1 MKKFSL
7 IILITVL
14 IQSAHASLTI
24 NDQHE
29 LATVTLHTEIIQAS
43 KRVYL
48 AADFEAK
55 HADGMIGCHLKIEHK
70 NGLTTGP
77 VYHLEES
84 TSLLPKESISF
95 NLGLFPERFHAS
107 GLDVKASLVC
117 RRVTFFDK
125 FKNPKKLLKSSAPT
139 EQICCRLSQ
148 LHLNCATQPDGTSV
162 EINKTTQL
170 TLTQKD
176 PKDYPSCWPENQEE
190 D

>member
-7 IILITVL
+7 LLLIIILM
-14 IQSAHASLTI
+14 QSAHASLIVT
-24 NDQHE
+24 DKDE
-29 LATVTLHTEIIQAS
+29 LASVTLHTEIIQAS

-55 HADGMIGCHLKIEHK
+55 HTNGMIGCHLKIEHK
-70 NGLTTGP
+70 NGLSTGS

-84 TSLLPKESISF
+84 TSLLPKENISF

-107 GLDVKASLVC
+107 GLDVKANLIC

-125 FKNPKKLLKSSAPT
+125 FKKTKKLVKSNPPT
-139 EQICCRLSQ
+139 EKICCRLSPI
-148 LHLNCATQPDGTSV
+148 HLNCATQPDDSSV

-170 TLTQKD
+170 NLIQKD
-176 PKDYPSCWPENQEE
+176 PNDYPSCWPQDEE